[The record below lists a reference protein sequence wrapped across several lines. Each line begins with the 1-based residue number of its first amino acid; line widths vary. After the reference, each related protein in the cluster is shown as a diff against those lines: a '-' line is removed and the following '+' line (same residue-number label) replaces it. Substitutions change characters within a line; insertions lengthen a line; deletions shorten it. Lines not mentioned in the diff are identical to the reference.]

1 MTKKE
6 KIKKRSGIVI
16 YIILFIS
23 LILLYSRYIEPY
35 NLTLHEYKIKNNLLP
50 KNFDGLKIVHFSD
63 VHYGRTVDKKYLD
76 KIVDKINNQNPD
88 IVIFTGDFLD
98 KDVKI
103 NDKELENI
111 KKSLSKIKSKIG
123 NYAVNG
129 NHDTT
134 DINTFNKIM
143 DSNFTILNN
152 EEELIYFE
160 DDTPIS
166 LVGLTDLS
174 ETKIDYSVFDKEN
187 KYFRIVLA
195 HEPDTL
201 ENIKN
206 NDINVMLAGHSHGGQ
221 VRFPFIG
228 PIIIPTGAKKYYN
241 FYYKEDETELFVSNG
256 IGTSTINFRFLSRP
270 SINLYRFYN

>member
-35 NLTLHEYKIKNNLLP
+35 NLTIHEYKIKNSLLP

-76 KIVDKINNQNPD
+76 KIVEKINNQNPD

-103 NDKELENI
+103 NDKELEDV

-129 NHDTT
+129 NHDMA
-134 DINTFNKIM
+134 DINTFNNIM